1 MPPEADHE
9 TDLPPPSPFP
19 SIAEDR
25 RLGML
30 SFPKRRVRVVIDTDT
45 YNEVDDQFALAYAL
59 MSEERMSVEA
69 IYAAP
74 FFNKRSTGPGNGM
87 ELSYDE
93 IIRLLDLMGRP
104 HEGLVYRGST
114 DWVGAGLVP
123 QRNAA
128 VQDLIDR
135 AMASDPADPLYVV
148 GLAVLTNIASA
159 MLIEPRIIER
169 IVVVWLGGHALHWPD
184 TREFNLRQDVPAARV
199 VYDSGVPLVMLPCEG
214 VTRHLS
220 TTVSELERFVEPY
233 GALGHFLTE
242 RVKGYRD
249 DHTGWSKPI
258 WDMAPIAYLI
268 DPDWTPTSLVH
279 SPILTDQVTW
289 SVDTSRHL
297 IRYARFIK
305 RDPIFRDFFLKLARS
320 TSPGEDR

>member
-1 MPPEADHE
+1 
-9 TDLPPPSPFP
+9 
-19 SIAEDR
+19 
-25 RLGML
+25 ML
-30 SFPKRRVRVVIDTDT
+30 RHPTGRIRVVIDTDT
-45 YNEVDDQFALAYAL
+45 YNEIDDQFALAYAL
-59 MSEERMSVEA
+59 MSEERMQVEA

-74 FFNKRSTGPGNGM
+74 FFNHRSTSPANGM
-87 ELSYDE
+87 DLSFDE
-93 IIRLLDLMGRP
+93 ILRLLDLIGRP
-104 HEGLVYRGST
+104 HAGLVHKGST
-114 DWVGAGLVP
+114 DYLGTALTP

-159 MLIEPRIIER
+159 LLIEPRIIER
-169 IVVVWLGGHALHWPD
+169 VVVVWLGGHALPWPN

-220 TTVSELERFVEPY
+220 TSIPELERFVEPH
-233 GALGHFLTE
+233 GALGRFLTE
-242 RVKGYRD
+242 RVKGYKD
-249 DHTGWSKPI
+249 DHVGWSKPI

-268 DPDWTPTSLVH
+268 DPTWTPTDLVH

-297 IRYARFIK
+297 IRYANFIR
-305 RDPIFRDFFLKLARS
+305 RDPIFRDFFLKIAHFAETAPSR
-320 TSPGEDR
+320 